1 MSEQNQGTPINP
13 EHVENSLAN
22 RIANLSIENAQK
34 DAVIIELNRKIKD
47 LEEDNEK
54 LRESIAKKEKDTK

>member
-1 MSEQNQGTPINP
+1 VDGQINP

-47 LEEDNEK
+47 LEEDNER
-54 LRESIAKKEKDTK
+54 LRESIAKKEKDAK

>member
-1 MSEQNQGTPINP
+1 MDRQINP

-54 LRESIAKKEKDTK
+54 LRESIAKKEKDAK

>member
-1 MSEQNQGTPINP
+1 MEQQPKQINQ
-13 EHVENSLAN
+13 EHIINSLAN

-54 LRESIAKKEKDTK
+54 LRESIGKKEKDTK